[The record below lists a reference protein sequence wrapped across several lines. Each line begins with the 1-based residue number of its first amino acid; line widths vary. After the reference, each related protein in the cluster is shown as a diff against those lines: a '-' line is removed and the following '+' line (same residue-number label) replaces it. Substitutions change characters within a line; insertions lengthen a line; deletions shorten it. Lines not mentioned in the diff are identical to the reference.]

1 MTLTYKFL
9 KNALT
14 ASGVVTLLLMNTAQ
28 AHPGHAPTEVHS
40 HLGSPVMW
48 LMLGVA
54 ALGIAAG
61 VFYGRKL
68 WRQSRLTDTKV
79 QRDVK

>member
-1 MTLTYKFL
+1 MYKSF

-14 ASGVVTLLLMNTAQ
+14 ISGVATLLLMNAAQ

-48 LMLGVA
+48 LMLAVA
-54 ALGIAAG
+54 ALGVTAG
-61 VFYGRKL
+61 ALYGRKL
-68 WRQSRLTDTKV
+68 WRQSRMKDTNA
-79 QRDVK
+79 QREIK

>member
-1 MTLTYKFL
+1 MYKSL
-9 KNALT
+9 INGLT
-14 ASGVVTLLLMNTAQ
+14 ASSIVTLLLMNVVQ

-54 ALGIAAG
+54 ALGVTAG
-61 VFYGRKL
+61 ALYGRKL
-68 WRQSRLTDTKV
+68 WRQSRMTDTHA
-79 QRDVK
+79 QRETK

>member
-1 MTLTYKFL
+1 MTLMYRSLRNGFTAGSVA
-9 KNALT
+9 AL
-14 ASGVVTLLLMNTAQ
+14 SLMSTAQ

-54 ALGIAAG
+54 VLGVTAAAL
-61 VFYGRKL
+61 YGRKL
-68 WRQSRLTDTKV
+68 WRQSRMTDTNA
-79 QRDVK
+79 QRDIK